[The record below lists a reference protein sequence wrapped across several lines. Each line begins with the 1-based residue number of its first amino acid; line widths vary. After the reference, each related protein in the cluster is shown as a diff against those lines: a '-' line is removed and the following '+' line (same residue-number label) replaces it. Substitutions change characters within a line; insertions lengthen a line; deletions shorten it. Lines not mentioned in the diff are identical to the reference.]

1 MAERIDERPQ
11 RPSESSS
18 NADLPF
24 TSWAPPGEVLAWSE
38 PTVND
43 AFLVPEAQER
53 ARTDLGAPD
62 QSRPAEPATVVLA
75 AATVDPEPGAAV
87 EPVVEPVVEAEG
99 GPLRPAPSAWQRWRM
114 RRPRVR
120 KVSRVVRRVDAW
132 SVFKVAL
139 VFWAVA
145 YAVALVASVLLW
157 NLADTTGTI
166 ANIEG
171 FVKELFALDTFE
183 LQGDVIFRAAM
194 WLGAVLALAGTA
206 ASVVAAILFNLI
218 TDLVGGIRVTVLEEE
233 VVLAYDLPPG
243 AAADGSDPA
252 LAGPAVSG

>member
-1 MAERIDERPQ
+1 MAERIDERPP
-11 RPSESSS
+11 RPSDVPVD
-18 NADLPF
+18 ADLPF
-24 TSWAPPGEVLAWSE
+24 TSWAPPSEASSWNE
-38 PTVND
+38 PTADD
-43 AFLVPEAQER
+43 A
-53 ARTDLGAPD
+53 GAAMAAPAHPD
-62 QSRPAEPATVVLA
+62 TPDPSWPAEPVSLVAAPA
-75 AATVDPEPGAAV
+75 AAPPAPAELV
-87 EPVVEPVVEAEG
+87 EPVVETAHEPV
-99 GPLRPAPSAWQRWRM
+99 RPAPSAWQRWRM

-145 YAVALVASVLLW
+145 YAVVLVASVLLW
-157 NLADTTGTI
+157 NLAETTGTI
-166 ANIEG
+166 ANVEG

-183 LQGDVIFRAAM
+183 LQGDVIFRAAL

-233 VVLAYDLPPG
+233 VVLAYDPPP
-243 AAADGSDPA
+243 AATVAAGVASH
-252 LAGPAVSG
+252 AGPAVPG

>member
-1 MAERIDERPQ
+1 MAERIDDRPL
-11 RPSESSS
+11 RPSDDPT
-18 NADLPF
+18 NADSPF
-24 TSWAPPGEVLAWSE
+24 TSWAPPSEAPPWNE
-38 PTVND
+38 PTAND
-43 AFLVPEAQER
+43 ALLEPEAPEP
-53 ARTDLGAPD
+53 ARTDLGAHD
-62 QSRPAEPATVVLA
+62 QSWPAELATVVPA
-75 AATVDPEPGAAV
+75 VVTVDPEPAAIV
-87 EPVVEPVVEAEG
+87 EPVVEPV
-99 GPLRPAPSAWQRWRM
+99 RPAPSAWQRWRM

-145 YAVALVASVLLW
+145 YAVVLVASVLLW

-166 ANIEG
+166 ANVEG
-171 FVKELFALDTFE
+171 FVKELFALDSFE
-183 LQGDVIFRAAM
+183 LQGDVIFRAAV

-233 VVLAYDLPPG
+233 VVLAYDLPSG
-243 AAADGSDPA
+243 APADGSDPA